1 MANVFARMIL
11 RTGDRGV
18 VADSHADLRSRKSA
32 LPTVKLPSVPTA
44 EADPE
49 VPSEASVPAWSPDRR
64 RDSAAIAVRTARYSR
79 MILAVGA
86 PSVIA
91 IVAALYLARTF
102 FVPLLL
108 GILASYALR
117 PLVNWLKLCRVPR
130 PAAAAL
136 VLTLLAGGFS
146 WVVFSV
152 SDDAAAMAEKLPEAA
167 RKLRQTLSDAR
178 ESGPTALQNMQEA
191 ANELQGAATDA
202 GAKQG
207 ARVAAAPDSE
217 PTAWL
222 RDYALAQSAL
232 LFAVVGQAPIV
243 LLITYFLLASGTHF
257 RRKLLGLVGPSLAR
271 KKDAVEILEEIDV
284 QIQRYMLATLVS
296 NVLVALVTWIAFRLL
311 GMEQAG
317 AWGVAAGVLHFVPYL
332 GPALIAIASGVAG
345 FLQFGSP
352 LHGLAVAGVSLLVAG
367 AIGMVFMTWLQ
378 SRFGRVNAA
387 VLFIALLFFGW
398 LWGAWGLLLGAPL
411 VVITKVICDRV
422 DSLKPMGELLGR

>member
-1 MANVFARMIL
+1 MI
-11 RTGDRGV
+11 D
-18 VADSHADLRSRKSA
+18 
-32 LPTVKLPSVPTA
+32 
-44 EADPE
+44 
-49 VPSEASVPAWSPDRR
+49 ASVPAGEADPKVASEASASALPDRR
-64 RDSAAIAVRTARYSR
+64 QDSAAVVAVRTVRFSR
-79 MILAVGA
+79 MMVAIVA
-86 PSVIA
+86 PAVIA
-91 IVAALYLARTF
+91 VVAALYLARTF

-117 PLVNWLKLCRVPR
+117 PVVDWLKLCRVPR
-130 PAAAAL
+130 PVAAAL
-136 VLTLLAGGFS
+136 VLAVLTGSLS
-146 WVVFSV
+146 WVAFSV
-152 SDDAAAMAEKLPEAA
+152 SDDAAAMVEKLPEAA

-191 ANELQGAATDA
+191 ANELQGAAADA

-207 ARVAAAPDSE
+207 ARVVAVSRDIE

-243 LLITYFLLASGTHF
+243 LLLTYFLLASGAHF

-296 NVLVALVTWIAFRLL
+296 NVLVALATWIAFRML

-352 LHGLAVAGVSLLVAG
+352 LHGLAVAGVSLLVAC

-387 VLFIALLFFGW
+387 VLFIALLLFGW